1 MSPEGSGSDG
11 GRPPLRVEREDGVG
25 WIWLDRPERRNAIS
39 LAMRQALVDQLAAL
53 GEEDDVR
60 VVVLT
65 GTGSAFCAGVD
76 LKEQPTGEPHVQA
89 LRSKPVALP
98 LYQFE
103 KPIIAAIN
111 GPAVGGGLELALA
124 ADLRLASTQA
134 LFALPEVKIGS
145 LPGSGGTQQL
155 VRVMS
160 PAMARKAIFTG
171 EAFGAEEA
179 LRFGLVSD
187 VYEPDELIDQARQ
200 LAVQIAANSP
210 LSLRAIKLALSATQA
225 SGSGLALERALWGL
239 LSVSADRAEG
249 RAAFR
254 EHRPP
259 RFTGS

>member
-1 MSPEGSGSDG
+1 MVSDDG
-11 GRPPLRVEREDGVG
+11 GRPPLRVERDGAVG
-25 WIWLDRPERRNAIS
+25 WVWLDRPEARNAIS
-39 LAMRQALVDQLAAL
+39 LAMRQALIDELAAL
-53 GEEDDVR
+53 GEDDEVR

-65 GTGSAFCAGVD
+65 GAGPAFCAGVD
-76 LKEQPTGEPHVQA
+76 LKEQPAGEPHVQA
-89 LRSKPVALP
+89 LRTKPVALP

-124 ADLRLASTQA
+124 CDLRVASTA
-134 LFALPEVKIGS
+134 AKFALPEVKIGS

-155 VRVMS
+155 TRAMS
-160 PAMARKAIFTG
+160 PAMARKVIFTG
-171 EAFGAEEA
+171 ETFGAEDA

-187 VYEPDELIDQARQ
+187 LYEPEALVDQAGQ
-200 LAVQIAANSP
+200 LASLIAANSP
-210 LSLRAIKLALSATQA
+210 LSLRAIKVALNAGQGSA
-225 SGSGLALERALWGL
+225 GGLALERALWGL

-254 EHRPP
+254 EHRAP